1 MATDLRTAWDSYGPN
16 PIPDCPV
23 PGAHVW
29 GWMRVS
35 ELEWLA
41 GQAAGMRNVVE
52 IGALHGR
59 SSFALLTACKGPVY
73 CIDPWDDEHD
83 HCYPSFMGAC
93 EHFPNLRAI
102 RGLSPDAGRKVRAK
116 MVDMVFIDGDHSRA
130 GLVADV
136 DYWLPRARKL
146 ICGHDYVDHPD
157 AGYPDVKAVVD
168 EVFGDRVTVA
178 DDTAIWAVW
187 L

>member
-1 MATDLRTAWDSYGPN
+1 MATRIDPRWDSYGPN

-23 PGAHVW
+23 PGAGIW
-29 GWMRVS
+29 GWCRVP
-35 ELEWLA
+35 ELLWLA
-41 GQAAGMRNVVE
+41 EQAKAMRNVVE
-52 IGALHGR
+52 VGCLRGR
-59 SSFALLTACKGPVY
+59 SSLALATACKGTVY
-73 CIDPWDDEHD
+73 CIDPFDDEGG
-83 HCYPSFMGAC
+83 HCEPAFMENVGY
-93 EHFPNLRAI
+93 RAN
-102 RGLSPDAGRKVRAK
+102 VRAVK
-116 MVDMVFIDGDHSRA
+116 GHSPAAGKQIRARIDMVYIDGDHSRE
-130 GLVADV
+130 GIEADIA
-136 DYWLPRARKL
+136 YWLPRARKL